1 MDYRFPRLAYGGP
14 FKALAHT
21 HDMNRGERGVHSPLE
36 SAADTRIRRDT
47 EQQVC
52 FLRRHSSVTL
62 ELLRQAKWEDYG
74 TLDTALNRVFHAAS
88 ALSVSWATAPTETQ
102 HIRPREN
109 TRNPHQKDSRLS
121 NEFARNQGNPPDHHV

>member
-52 FLRRHSSVTL
+52 FLDGIRLSRWSSSVRPNGKTM
-62 ELLRQAKWEDYG
+62 EL
-74 TLDTALNRVFHAAS
+74 S
-88 ALSVSWATAPTETQ
+88 
-102 HIRPREN
+102 
-109 TRNPHQKDSRLS
+109 TRH
-121 NEFARNQGNPPDHHV
+121 